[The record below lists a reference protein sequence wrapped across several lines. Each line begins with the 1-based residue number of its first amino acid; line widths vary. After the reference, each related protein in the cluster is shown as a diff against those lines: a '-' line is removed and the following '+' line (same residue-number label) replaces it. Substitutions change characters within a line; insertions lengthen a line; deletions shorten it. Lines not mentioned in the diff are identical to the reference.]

1 MARQLLGRCHRLT
14 RTSPPP
20 MGNYLG
26 LDIGTSGYKAV
37 VFDRRG
43 RILSSAHREYD
54 LITAADGTAELDS
67 EIVIARCFEVIT
79 TTARAG
85 TANASPP
92 TAACAP
98 PSAAFMCN
106 PQSDKTRGP
115 AKAPTDRRVAPGPF
129 VAQSNGFRVSPAT
142 PIRCHT

>member
-1 MARQLLGRCHRLT
+1 
-14 RTSPPP
+14 

-26 LDIGTSGYKAV
+26 LDIGTSGCKAV

-79 TTARAG
+79 TTARAAGSAHPSASPTPTAPAG

-115 AKAPTDRRVAPGPF
+115 AKAPADGRVAPGPF
-129 VAQSNGFRVSPAT
+129 VAQSNGFGVSPAT

>member
-1 MARQLLGRCHRLT
+1 MRMARQLLGRCHRLT
-14 RTSPPP
+14 RTGPPP

-26 LDIGTSGYKAV
+26 LDIGTSGCKAV

-79 TTARAG
+79 TTARAAG
-85 TANASPP
+85 TRNAGFSRR
-92 TAACAP
+92 AERAQRAHAP
-98 PSAAFMCN
+98 ASLA
-106 PQSDKTRGP
+106 
-115 AKAPTDRRVAPGPF
+115 RRVP
-129 VAQSNGFRVSPAT
+129 RCER
-142 PIRCHT
+142 PIGARRRR